1 MPIAIVRPA
10 PAVPLIDRPSE
21 RLVSMSVK
29 ALISVRPSFQLK
41 RPNRPIS
48 SVSSCWRLR

>member
-1 MPIAIVRPA
+1 MPMRSSGRFH
-10 PAVPLIDRPSE
+10 AVPLIDRPSE
-21 RLVSMSVK
+21 KLVSMSVK

-48 SVSSCWRLR
+48 SLS